1 MQGPSFITG
10 VQIVFQGNT
19 VWPRSAGPLLVL
31 LLLLPSAAAS
41 AQTAEQRRALDAFRD
56 SLAVSTDTVLL
67 HAQERALLEQIRRT
81 RRDPFLHLRLGP
93 LRPRRADLAGDPT
106 SEAAAPEF

>member
-31 LLLLPSAAAS
+31 LLLLLRSAAAS

-81 RRDPFLHLRLGP
+81 RRDPFLHLRLGHLS
-93 LRPRRADLAGDPT
+93 LRQGELGGD
-106 SEAAAPEF
+106 SHYDDA